1 MEEKKSV
8 IQVYT
13 IVFFLFVAGF
23 VGFLIYQGY
32 KDSEIQKKYS
42 PREKVRKSRTT
53 SLLQVSLE
61 EYLKA

>member
-8 IQVYT
+8 IQIYT

-32 KDSEIQKKYS
+32 RDSEIQKKYS
-42 PREKVRKSRTT
+42 PREKVRKVRTT
-53 SLLQVSLE
+53 SYFPVLE
-61 EYLKA
+61 QYFKA

>member
-8 IQVYT
+8 IQIYT

-32 KDSEIQKKYS
+32 RDSEIQKKYS
-42 PREKVRKSRTT
+42 PREKVRKVKAT
-53 SLLQVSLE
+53 SYFPVLE
-61 EYLKA
+61 QYFKA

>member
-8 IQVYT
+8 IQIYT
-13 IVFFLFVAGF
+13 IVFFLCVAGF

-42 PREKVRKSRTT
+42 PREKVRKARST
-53 SLLQVSLE
+53 SQFPVLE
-61 EYLKA
+61 QYFKA